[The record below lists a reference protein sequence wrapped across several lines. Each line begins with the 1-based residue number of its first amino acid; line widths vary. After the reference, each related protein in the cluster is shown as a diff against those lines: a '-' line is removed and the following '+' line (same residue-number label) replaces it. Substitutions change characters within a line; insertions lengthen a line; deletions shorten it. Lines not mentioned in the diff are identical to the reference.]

1 MKQLALNTLLL
12 ATSAANTQTP
22 VFKSVDIYTGA
33 ANSEPWITNFSGVD
47 NT

>member
-1 MKQLALNTLLL
+1 MKQLILSSLLL
-12 ATSAANTQTP
+12 ATFTANAQTP

-33 ANSEPWITNFSGVD
+33 ANSDPWETNFSGVD